1 MLNEIVESNTTV
13 KSEQTIA
20 TVATTDYWKLG
31 VGGLRRGGHGRAI
44 MSVELGSSW
53 NKVFCQGRSRN
64 KSSHLELI
72 REAASRVK
80 FHVVLQGVAS
90 VEPFWAKVARER
102 HLSTVDESVLFQVVL
117 HPEPLGTLGTCK
129 GSGGVLGGRVVLVRA
144 VGGGVNLV

>member
-20 TVATTDYWKLG
+20 TVATTVYWKLG
-31 VGGLRRGGHGRAI
+31 VGGVRSGGHGRAI

-53 NKVFCQGRSRN
+53 KKLSVKVKKQLRS
-64 KSSHLELI
+64 HLALELI

-102 HLSTVDESVLFQVVL
+102 HLSTVNESVLFQVVL
-117 HPEPLGTLGTCK
+117 HTEPLGTLGTCE
-129 GSGGVLGGRVVLVRA
+129 GSGRVLSGRVVLVGA
-144 VGGGVNLV
+144 V